1 MSDNLRVRAEKRVD
15 KKIRFYINLSVFLA
29 VNTMLFF
36 INWYYTP
43 EFWWVAFP
51 LVFWGLGVLKDF
63 LVAFIFANTLD
74 SESYRERK
82 IQEEM
87 EKLRV

>member
-1 MSDNLRVRAEKRVD
+1 MGDLRVRAEKRVD
-15 KKIRFYINLSVFLA
+15 NKMKFYWNFMAYIIVNAILA
-29 VNTMLFF
+29 IL
-36 INWYYTP
+36 NWLYTP

-51 LVFWGLGVLKDF
+51 LFFWGIGVLKDF
-63 LVAFIFANTLD
+63 LMAFVFVNNWD

-87 EKLRV
+87 EKLRN

>member
-1 MSDNLRVRAEKRVD
+1 MNDNIRTRAEERVNF
-15 KKIRFYINLSVFLA
+15 KIKFYRNLKAYIITNMMLAIING
-29 VNTMLFF
+29 LF
-36 INWYYTP
+36 TP
-43 EFWWVAFP
+43 EFWWVMFP
-51 LVFWGLGVLKDF
+51 LFFWGIGVIADF
-63 LVAFIFANTLD
+63 LKAYVFIDDFD